1 MSKKLIP
8 VDKKQCQAE
17 QAEGCHPTA
26 TNFMV
31 LGPAQWVRC
40 KNKPIWIATQKK
52 PNKEDSRI
60 GKMSLCDDCR
70 KILIKKLGKNYAS
83 FTSI

>member
-8 VDKKQCQAE
+8 VNKKQCQAMIL
-17 QAEGCHPTA
+17 EGS
-26 TNFMV
+26 FMTF
-31 LGPAQWVRC
+31 GPRSQKQC
-40 KNKPIWIATQKK
+40 KNKPIWIATEKK
-52 PNKEDSRI
+52 PNKNDGLV